1 MSEDR
6 GKKSRHRKYSEC
18 VTRNEDLLVRVL
30 SYSTARLLG
39 RASAVNRF
47 FYDTARHDSLW
58 KDQTQKR
65 WKGMRME
72 PEWLKGSSE
81 EDVKWVD
88 MYRKSLRQIR
98 RTLPVFAMHSR
109 LRRGIGMGLVR
120 FECFLS
126 LSPTS

>member
-1 MSEDR
+1 MSEDH
-6 GKKSRHRKYSEC
+6 KKSRRRKLSEC